1 MTNLTHRLTRNP
13 IHTTVRLTL
22 AAIWFYLA
30 IVPKFIFP
38 ENVEMDIMRASGMFP
53 GLEREMFLVL
63 GAVEFTLGCLMLFAW
78 NRRFPWLLNVL
89 FLLFITAVSVYSLP
103 SVFTEPFNPMT
114 LGVPMIALSAIGC
127 WSTDLDTADAPNRE
141 TATA

>member
-1 MTNLTHRLTRNP
+1 MQRLLTKILDNP
-13 IHTTVRLTL
+13 IHAVTRFTL
-22 AAIWFYLA
+22 AGIWFYLA

-53 GLEREMFLVL
+53 GLEYEMFLVL
-63 GAVEFTLGCLMLFAW
+63 GAVEFTLGLMMLFW
-78 NRRFPWLLNVL
+78 WGSRIPWMANVA
-89 FLLFITAVSVYSLP
+89 FLLFITAISLISLP

-127 WSTDLDTADAPNRE
+127 WSKDLAYPE
-141 TATA
+141 THMRQPA